1 MGLAPRGIIGI
12 TGSPGTGK
20 KTIAPLVASSLGL
33 PCLGVN
39 DFARSRGLIKGKGEA
54 EIDTQALRKELA
66 RHLVSPSVVYGHLLP
81 YTVSRRMISKAV
93 VLRCEPSVLKERLG
107 RRRYPS
113 YKLLENVEAEL
124 IGTISAETRRAFG
137 NAKTL
142 EFDTTRSTP
151 QGAAAGVLAA
161 LAARGRRAMT
171 IDWLPGYDSG
181 AKLMSLLSSG

>member
-1 MGLAPRGIIGI
+1 M
-12 TGSPGTGK
+12 
-20 KTIAPLVASSLGL
+20 
-33 PCLGVN
+33 
-39 DFARSRGLIKGKGEA
+39 
-54 EIDTQALRKELA
+54 
-66 RHLVSPSVVYGHLLP
+66 SPSVVYGHLLP
-81 YTVSRRMISKAV
+81 YAVGRRMVSKAV

-124 IGTISAETRRAFG
+124 IGTISAETHRAFG

-142 EFDTTRSTP
+142 EFDTTHSTP
-151 QGAAAGVLAA
+151 QGAAAGVLEA
-161 LAARGRRAMT
+161 LAARVRRAMA